1 MYELNAR
8 ERVRYTIDITIIS
21 TFLIYLIYLYSKKVY
36 AEISGLYSSLTRT
49 PELLDTDEIDK
60 IVYYNVIIAVFV
72 GISLSLTS
80 LFILS
85 DRKTVTTCISIIA
98 FITGITMIF
107 NIILLST
114 MKPKQ
119 RRIKP
124 LMMLAQVNTLKSKIQ
139 KEVIVIFLIV
149 AGGFYSI
156 GTFIQYFQAT
166 DFTQIYRMPMREQSL
181 YGGRQKRQNLRV

>member
-98 FITGITMIF
+98 FITGITGQDGSYLAELLINKNYIVHGLLRRTSF
-107 NIILLST
+107 LNLDRIQEIID
-114 MKPKQ
+114 KYENKG
-119 RRIKP
+119 I
-124 LMMLAQVNTLKSKIQ
+124 LKLHYIDLTDTSSITN
-139 KEVIVIFLIV
+139 LI
-149 AGGFYSI
+149 I
-156 GTFIQYFQAT
+156 N
-166 DFTQIYRMPMREQSL
+166 FTKFKNSE
-181 YGGRQKRQNLRV
+181 K